1 MKDIEEAI
9 HHLEA
14 GINDLRESLK
24 QWDLDSVNSRGAK
37 SYKEKARRI
46 VLQAQEIE
54 SLVKENVYPS

>member
-37 SYKEKARRI
+37 RYKEKARRI